1 MCKMEHFADNFDVDR
16 LGRRRKTC
24 RDCKV
29 RRERSGFMTRVRTQL
44 AENGLTPETLN
55 EYKYAGGDGANGGN
69 LRHLHYYELA
79 RPGEDFPEHVDHCEI
94 CDHFIVE
101 NCYLEHKERGA
112 IELVVGNCCI
122 KRFVEDSGRTCRN
135 CGAEHRSAPTTSAKS
150 VSTRTASQ
158 PRRVIRAAPDTVTA
172 SSTGARGAANTSATS
187 AAASRRL
194 TAPPAIAVTTVRAP
208 SPSLQPFRLRWSS
221 EPRPRIFGPI
231 DTYGVGRKLN

>member
-1 MCKMEHFADNFDVDR
+1 MCKIEHFADNFDVDR

-135 CGAEHRSAPTTSAKS
+135 CGAEHRSHP
-150 VSTRTASQ
+150 Q
-158 PRRVIRAAPDTVTA
+158 PLQRVCQREPHHSRDVRHVW
-172 SSTGARGAANTSATS
+172 SST
-187 AAASRRL
+187 
-194 TAPPAIAVTTVRAP
+194 P
-208 SPSLQPFRLRWSS
+208 QPCRQPVQRVS
-221 EPRPRIFGPI
+221 
-231 DTYGVGRKLN
+231 

>member
-135 CGAEHRSAPTTSAKS
+135 LCKECVNANRIAAATCDTCGARHRNRVVNRCKGCREHKCDKCGGVKTSHRTTCDSCHYGKGP
-150 VSTRTASQ
+150 Q
-158 PRRVIRAAPDTVTA
+158 PEPAAV
-172 SSTGARGAANTSATS
+172 
-187 AAASRRL
+187 
-194 TAPPAIAVTTVRAP
+194 PPPLV
-208 SPSLQPFRLRWSS
+208 L
-221 EPRPRIFGPI
+221 
-231 DTYGVGRKLN
+231 

>member
-1 MCKMEHFADNFDVDR
+1 MEHFADNFDVDR

-69 LRHLHYYELA
+69 LRHLHYYELV

-94 CDHFIVE
+94 CDHFIDE
-101 NCYLEHKERGA
+101 NCYLEHKERGS

-122 KRFVEDSGRTCRN
+122 KRFVDDSGRTCRN
-135 CGAEHRSAPTTSAKS
+135 CGAEHRS
-150 VSTRTASQ
+150 RTHNLCKECVNAN
-158 PRRVIRAAPDTVTA
+158 RIAAATCDTC
-172 SSTGARGAANTSATS
+172 GARHRNRVVNRCKGCREHKCDKCGGAKTSHRTTCDSCHYGKGAQPEP
-187 AAASRRL
+187 AAV
-194 TAPPAIAVTTVRAP
+194 PPPLV
-208 SPSLQPFRLRWSS
+208 L
-221 EPRPRIFGPI
+221 
-231 DTYGVGRKLN
+231 